1 MNSRKQYGRIAALV
15 LMMSVLSLRGPVYAG
30 SLNANEQELMS
41 IIRGTYTY
49 KGVTYRVKSMYIQA
63 AQDYLMQDNIDCTD
77 EQKQKALNT
86 MYSSIQQG
94 IDEGYLEPA
103 YPQAVS
109 PAANEAGESGG
120 TDGAEIVSETGENGS
135 TKAGGMDG
143 TGNLSGTNGTEEAEA
158 GTGTETAES
167 GSEGN
172 ESEEDESKGNEEL
185 LETEPSP
192 EILALEQ
199 YAGEVLSAAG
209 NEGEAPSQEME
220 GAMSPGD
227 GTEELQSSPSEN
239 FAFPIQAAWTACGGS
254 AVGMAGLFAVS
265 YKGKLLVSHSRHHD
279 KRKWGRPG

>member
-120 TDGAEIVSETGENGS
+120 TDGAESVSETGENGS

-143 TGNLSGTNGTEEAEA
+143 TGNLSGTNGTERAEA
-158 GTGTETAES
+158 GTGTETAVS
-167 GSEGN
+167 GSEGG
-172 ESEEDESKGNEEL
+172 ESTGNEEP
-185 LETEPSP
+185 LEIEPSP

-209 NEGEAPSQEME
+209 DEGEAPSKETE
-220 GAMSPGD
+220 GAMSPGEE
-227 GTEELQSSPSEN
+227 TEEFQSSPSEK

-254 AVGMAGLFAVS
+254 AAGMAGLFAVS
-265 YKGKLLVSHSRHHD
+265 YKGKLLVSRSRHHD

>member
-1 MNSRKQYGRIAALV
+1 MMRRKACAWIAVSALLAV
-15 LMMSVLSLRGPVYAG
+15 INMGEPAYAG

-49 KGVTYRVKSMYIQA
+49 KGVTYRVKSQYIQV

-109 PAANEAGESGG
+109 PAAEGGEAPDTAAETGG
-120 TDGAEIVSETGENGS
+120 TAGAENPME
-135 TKAGGMDG
+135 DG
-143 TGNLSGTNGTEEAEA
+143 NRSGANGTEGAETGA
-158 GTGTETAES
+158 GTET
-167 GSEGN
+167 EGN
-172 ESEEDESKGNEEL
+172 ESEGDESKGNEEP

-209 NEGEAPSQEME
+209 DEGEAPSQETE
-220 GAMSPGD
+220 GAMSPGEE
-227 GTEELQSSPSEN
+227 TEELPSSSSEN
-239 FAFPIQAAWTACGGS
+239 FAFPIQAAWTVCGGS
-254 AVGMAGLFAVS
+254 AAGMAGLFAVS
-265 YKGKLLVSHSRHHD
+265 YKGKLLVSRSRHHD

>member
-1 MNSRKQYGRIAALV
+1 MNRRKRYGRTAALV
-15 LMMSVLSLRGPVYAG
+15 LMSMLSLRGPVYAG

-109 PAANEAGESGG
+109 PAANEAGEAGG
-120 TDGAEIVSETGENGS
+120 TESVSVTGENGS
-135 TKAGGMDG
+135 TEAGGMDG
-143 TGNLSGTNGTEEAEA
+143 AGNLSGANGTKGAEA

-172 ESEEDESKGNEEL
+172 ESEGDESKGNEEP

-209 NEGEAPSQEME
+209 DEGEAPSQEME
-220 GAMSPGD
+220 GAMSPGEE
-227 GTEELQSSPSEN
+227 TEELQSSPSEN

-254 AVGMAGLFAVS
+254 AAGMAGLFAVS
-265 YKGKLLVSHSRHHD
+265 YKGKLLVSRSRHHD

>member
-1 MNSRKQYGRIAALV
+1 MKHTHICAWIAVSALLAV
-15 LMMSVLSLRGPVYAG
+15 INTGEPAYAG

-49 KGVTYRVKSMYIQA
+49 KGVTYRVKSQYIQV

-120 TDGAEIVSETGENGS
+120 TDGAGNP
-135 TKAGGMDG
+135 TKE
-143 TGNLSGTNGTEEAEA
+143 GNPSGTNGTEGAEA
-158 GTGTETAES
+158 GIGTETAES

-172 ESEEDESKGNEEL
+172 ESEGDESKGNEEP

-209 NEGEAPSQEME
+209 DEGEAPSQEME
-220 GAMSPGD
+220 GAMSPGEE
-227 GTEELQSSPSEN
+227 TEELLSSPSEN
-239 FAFPIQAAWTACGGS
+239 FAFPIQVAWTACGGS
-254 AVGMAGLFAVS
+254 AAGMAGLFAVS
-265 YKGKLLVSHSRHHD
+265 YKGKLLVSRSRHHD

>member
-1 MNSRKQYGRIAALV
+1 MNRRKRYGRTAALV
-15 LMMSVLSLRGPVYAG
+15 LMSMLSLGGPVYAG

-109 PAANEAGESGG
+109 PAANEAGEAGG
-120 TDGAEIVSETGENGS
+120 TDGAESVSEAGENGS

-143 TGNLSGTNGTEEAEA
+143 TGNPSGTNGTEGAEA

-167 GSEGN
+167 GSEG
-172 ESEEDESKGNEEL
+172 DESKGNKEP

-209 NEGEAPSQEME
+209 DEGEAPFQEME
-220 GAMSPGD
+220 GAMSPGEE
-227 GTEELQSSPSEN
+227 TEELQSSPSEN

-254 AVGMAGLFAVS
+254 AAGMAGLFAVS
-265 YKGKLLVSHSRHHD
+265 YKGKLLVSRSRHHD

>member
-1 MNSRKQYGRIAALV
+1 MNRRKRYGRTAALV
-15 LMMSVLSLRGPVYAG
+15 LMSVLSLRGPVYAG

-209 NEGEAPSQEME
+209 DEGEAPFQEME
-220 GAMSPGD
+220 GAMSPGEE
-227 GTEELQSSPSEN
+227 TEELQSSPSEN

-254 AVGMAGLFAVS
+254 AAGMAGLFAVS
-265 YKGKLLVSHSRHHD
+265 YKGKLLVSRSRHHD

>member
-1 MNSRKQYGRIAALV
+1 MNRRKRYGRTATLV
-15 LMMSVLSLRGPVYAG
+15 LMLMLSLRGPVYAG

-109 PAANEAGESGG
+109 PAANEAGESSG
-120 TDGAEIVSETGENGS
+120 TNGAESVSETGENGS

-143 TGNLSGTNGTEEAEA
+143 TGNLSGTNGTERAEA
-158 GTGTETAES
+158 GTGTETAVS
-167 GSEGN
+167 GSEG
-172 ESEEDESKGNEEL
+172 DESKGNEEP

-209 NEGEAPSQEME
+209 DEGEAPSKETE
-220 GAMSPGD
+220 GAMSPGEE
-227 GTEELQSSPSEN
+227 TEEFQSSPSEN

-254 AVGMAGLFAVS
+254 AAGMAGLFAVS
-265 YKGKLLVSHSRHHD
+265 YKGKLLVSRSRHHD

>member
-109 PAANEAGESGG
+109 PAVEGGEAPDTAAETGG
-120 TDGAEIVSETGENGS
+120 TAGAENPTE
-135 TKAGGMDG
+135 DG
-143 TGNLSGTNGTEEAEA
+143 NRSGANGTEGAETGA
-158 GTGTETAES
+158 GTET
-167 GSEGN
+167 EGN
-172 ESEEDESKGNEEL
+172 ESEGDESKGNEEPL
-185 LETEPSP
+185 GTEPSP

-209 NEGEAPSQEME
+209 DEGEAPSQETE
-220 GAMSPGD
+220 GAMSPG
-227 GTEELQSSPSEN
+227 EETGELPSSSSEN
-239 FAFPIQAAWTACGGS
+239 FAFPIQAAWTVCGGS
-254 AVGMAGLFAVS
+254 AAGMAGLFAVS
-265 YKGKLLVSHSRHHD
+265 YKGKLLVSRSRHHD

>member
-1 MNSRKQYGRIAALV
+1 MNRRKRYGRTAALV
-15 LMMSVLSLRGPVYAG
+15 LMSVLSLRGPAYAG

-109 PAANEAGESGG
+109 PAAEGGEALDTAAETGG
-120 TDGAEIVSETGENGS
+120 TAGAENPME
-135 TKAGGMDG
+135 DG
-143 TGNLSGTNGTEEAEA
+143 NRSGANGTEGAEA
-158 GTGTETAES
+158 GIGTETAES
-167 GSEGN
+167 GSEG
-172 ESEEDESKGNEEL
+172 DESKGNKEP

-209 NEGEAPSQEME
+209 DEGEAPFQEME
-220 GAMSPGD
+220 GAMSPGEE
-227 GTEELQSSPSEN
+227 TEELQSSPSEN

-254 AVGMAGLFAVS
+254 AAGMAGLFAVS
-265 YKGKLLVSHSRHHD
+265 YKGKLLVSRSRHHD

>member
-1 MNSRKQYGRIAALV
+1 MMRRKACAWIAVSALLAV
-15 LMMSVLSLRGPVYAG
+15 INAGEPAYAG

-49 KGVTYRVKSMYIQA
+49 KGVTYRVKSQYIQV

-109 PAANEAGESGG
+109 PAAEGGEALD
-120 TDGAEIVSETGENGS
+120 TAAETG
-135 TKAGGMDG
+135 A
-143 TGNLSGTNGTEEAEA
+143 
-158 GTGTETAES
+158 GTET
-167 GSEGN
+167 EGN
-172 ESEEDESKGNEEL
+172 ESEGDESKGNEEPL
-185 LETEPSP
+185 GTEPSP

-209 NEGEAPSQEME
+209 DEGEAPSQETE
-220 GAMSPGD
+220 GAMSPGEE
-227 GTEELQSSPSEN
+227 TEELPSSSSEN
-239 FAFPIQAAWTACGGS
+239 FAFPIQAAWTVCGGS
-254 AVGMAGLFAVS
+254 AAGMAGLFAVS
-265 YKGKLLVSHSRHHD
+265 YKGKLLVSRSRHHD